1 MYKTNNYAKYNN
13 GWETP
18 GVKQSQKGR
27 LFLLFQVYT

>member
-18 GVKQSQKGR
+18 GVKQSQKG